1 MFRCRSQRLINRS
14 YSSLIFAP
22 TVDSVL
28 FKSVTYSD
36 IMQQLIHRLLRI
48 VNVLPFFGHCHWH
61 PHRVTAVKHT
71 IACGSYPNHPIRL
84 APPRAY
90 APQKTI
96 KREPQNL
103 EPPGKTLNSF
113 EESSYSFIFRFHLCV
128 FWMFLVNQT
137 RWRWQRVGE
146 NNWPATI
153 LNSEGWCL
161 FVSWERTMKK
171 T

>member
-1 MFRCRSQRLINRS
+1 MTKPWLEKRNADNLTMFRCRSQRLINRS

-128 FWMFLVNQT
+128 FLDVF
-137 RWRWQRVGE
+137 GE
-146 NNWPATI
+146 SNPVAVAKSRGKQ
-153 LNSEGWCL
+153 LASYHPQ
-161 FVSWERTMKK
+161 
-171 T
+171 

>member
-1 MFRCRSQRLINRS
+1 M
-14 YSSLIFAP
+14 
-22 TVDSVL
+22 
-28 FKSVTYSD
+28 
-36 IMQQLIHRLLRI
+36 
-48 VNVLPFFGHCHWH
+48 
-61 PHRVTAVKHT
+61 KHT

-128 FWMFLVNQT
+128 FLDVFGESNPVAV
-137 RWRWQRVGE
+137 VGE